1 MDRFPCPVSAEESTR
16 KFFRVCSPKQNFTET
31 LQEDRIMKLH
41 KKQLLAMGLAAG
53 LSVLSVIP
61 AMAGEWAQ
69 LEGGEFWQKRYV
81 EADGTYPTS
90 TWKEIDGNVYY
101 FDQDGFTVTGWRF
114 IDQNWYYFETNGV
127 RMSNLV
133 CNGGRLDENG
143 LWVTDKIPPTSSTTA
158 TPEDTTYWTAK
169 LIEYNLMDKE
179 FQANADGSF
188 SMTCAYD
195 LYATRPDLLNTVF
208 AKAAYTFP
216 QGFSYEWSM
225 INGIFNFK
233 VTNVGSAQ

>member
-1 MDRFPCPVSAEESTR
+1 
-16 KFFRVCSPKQNFTET
+16 
-31 LQEDRIMKLH
+31 
-41 KKQLLAMGLAAG
+41 
-53 LSVLSVIP
+53 
-61 AMAGEWAQ
+61 
-69 LEGGEFWQKRYV
+69 
-81 EADGTYPTS
+81 
-90 TWKEIDGNVYY
+90 
-101 FDQDGFTVTGWRF
+101 
-114 IDQNWYYFETNGV
+114 
-127 RMSNLV
+127 MSNLV